1 MVVSIDP
8 RGSALSNKIGGIYAR
23 IGAGRVLVA
32 GRSGVGRKN
41 SGAAGAQAVPIWV
54 DEADQLPF
62 GAVVES
68 DGFPPFFDGV
78 RRVVAWAPSHGRM
91 ESAGFRAFWAG
102 HLLITYLQ
110 DALGSRCEGWGADLR
125 HRGQVG
131 GATPH
136 RPVFVLGHPCRAG
149 AASPMGDASRGKG
162 RSFASILKAG
172 HGRIAEPS
180 RGRMGSGV
188 RGAARARF
196 SVREGGRGRGCGV
209 GQGAIA
215 AVLAQG
221 GSAMAKLGGGVGH
234 VNAT

>member
-1 MVVSIDP
+1 MVVAFDP
-8 RGSALSNKIGGIYAR
+8 RRAVASNKIGGVYAR
-23 IGAGRVLVA
+23 SVAGRVLVA

-41 SGAAGAQAVPIWV
+41 SGRAVAQAVPIWV
-54 DEADQLPF
+54 DEADQLPL
-62 GAVVES
+62 GLLVES
-68 DGFPPFFDGV
+68 DGFPLFSGAGL
-78 RRVVAWAPSHGRM
+78 RVVAWPPSHGSM
-91 ESAGFRAFWAG
+91 QATDLSAFSVDPWI
-102 HLLITYLQ
+102 ITNLHH
-110 DALGSRCEGWGADLR
+110 ACGSHAQGRGAAWR

-136 RPVFVLGHPCRAG
+136 RPVSVWGHPCRAG
-149 AASPMGDASRGKG
+149 ASSPMGYASRGIG
-162 RSFASILKAG
+162 RSLAFSLKAG
-172 HGRIAEPS
+172 RLRVAKPN

-196 SVREGGRGRGCGV
+196 SVRGGATGVGCGV

-221 GSAMAKLGGGVGH
+221 GSAMAKLGGGAGH